1 MNHNQQ
7 QFATLGEPIGSI
19 TQLGGSAIVQSIGGQ
34 DRSIKIGDS
43 VFYSETVV
51 TQSDDSVLITF
62 VDETEMAIGP
72 YSTIELSDDAH
83 DFYHVDDFIQS
94 STVSTSELQQAI
106 LDGVDPTLIQESPEA
121 GETIIDDQHRV
132 NVNIDR
138 NNEGALPGYGF
149 DTNSVSTLA
158 FTTEE
163 ETHDTNTIDAVAA
176 SVTADLL
183 VSEDSTSAGTEAE
196 EDDSV
201 AVIDRSLSP
210 EEPVADTSA
219 DAGVVI
225 VDDIT
230 SDDMINLAE
239 SNQIITVTGTATGG
253 DISEDDLV
261 TLVINN
267 QTYTTRVASDA
278 TWSVEVEGADLA
290 EDAKFTAVVSS
301 SDTTG
306 NTVESVGSSV
316 HSVDTK
322 AFGQIDTYKVTDDST
337 ISSSESA
344 AGELVEITGY
354 VGNDA
359 RPGDL
364 ITVNLD
370 DLEIGR
376 GIVSDVQ
383 DSNGKYLYT
392 VSVLGSDLANTT
404 QTNPNITVIVSG
416 EDDAGNPFSTQTTEV
431 YFIEET
437 TYADAYVFLA
447 DTNYDGVI
455 TEGEAE
461 NLLVAG
467 WIETAHTVSSIVIT
481 DSEGETLTVSTGVT
495 SDDDGSWVYFE
506 NSIDVSG
513 LSNGALS
520 VVVNVADSSGIVA
533 PSEAE
538 VIAKDTDEDTGVI
551 YLSDTVSI
559 DARIAE
565 IDDTQT
571 GSVADSSIEGTASD
585 DDLRGVSGNSQDTI
599 NGNGGDDVL
608 IGGNGADTLIGAEGN
623 DILVGGT
630 LGADDDSIDTLTGG
644 AGEDTFVLYQSHS
657 LDVITDFNAKD
668 DRLDLTALLS
678 GLSDNPGSDAD
689 TDAIAEFLSANVKVQ
704 DQSVEVNGAA
714 VASFGADSNFDSDN
728 SGAVTSVDAIKV
740 IFNDQE
746 YSVNIDG

>member
-7 QFATLGEPIGSI
+7 QFAILGEPIGSI

-62 VDETEMAIGP
+62 IDETEMAIGP
-72 YSTIELSDDAH
+72 YSTVELSDDAH

-106 LDGVDPTLIQESPEA
+106 LDGVDPTLIQEAPEA

-163 ETHDTNTIDAVAA
+163 ETRDTNTIDAVAA
-176 SVTADLL
+176 GVTADLL
-183 VSEDSTSAGTEAE
+183 VSEDSTSTDTAPEA
-196 EDDSV
+196 DDT
-201 AVIDRSLSP
+201 
-210 EEPVADTSA
+210 VADTSA
-219 DAGVVI
+219 DAGVVV

-230 SDDMINLAE
+230 SDDVINLVE
-239 SNQIITVTGTATGG
+239 SNQVITVTGTAIGG
-253 DISEDDLV
+253 DVSEGDLV
-261 TLVINN
+261 SLVVNN
-267 QTYTTRVASDA
+267 QTYTTMVTFDG
-278 TWSVEVEGADLA
+278 TWSVEVAGADLA
-290 EDAKFTAVVSS
+290 EDTELNAVVSS
-301 SDTTG
+301 SDVAG
-306 NTVESVGSSV
+306 NTVESTGSSV
-316 HSVDTK
+316 HSVDIK
-322 AFGQIDTYKVTDDST
+322 AFGQIDTYKVTDDAT
-337 ISSSESA
+337 ISASESA
-344 AGELVEITGY
+344 TGELVEITGY

-392 VSVLGSDLANTT
+392 VNVLGSDLANTT

-416 EDDAGNPFSTQTTEV
+416 EDDAGNPFSTQTTEA

-467 WIETAHTVSSIVIT
+467 WIETAHFVSSIVIT
-481 DSEGETLTVSTGVT
+481 DSEGEMLTVSTGVT

-520 VVVNVADSSGIVA
+520 VVVNLVDSSGVVSS
-533 PSEAE
+533 SEAE
-538 VIAKDTDEDTGVI
+538 VITKDTDEDTGVI
-551 YLSDTVSI
+551 YLSDTISI
-559 DARIAE
+559 DSKIAE

-585 DDLRGVSGNSQDTI
+585 DDLRGASGNSQDTI

-608 IGGNGADTLIGAEGN
+608 IGGNGSDALMGAEGN
-623 DILVGGT
+623 DILVGGM

-714 VASFGADSNFDSDN
+714 VASFGADSSFDSDN

-746 YSVNIDG
+746 YSINIDG

>member
-7 QFATLGEPIGSI
+7 QFATLGEPIGVI
-19 TQLGGSAIVQSIGGQ
+19 AQLGGSAIVQSIGGQ
-34 DRSIKIGDS
+34 NRSIKIGDS

-51 TQSDDSVLITF
+51 TQSGDSVLITF
-62 VDETEMAIGP
+62 IDETEMAIGP
-72 YSTIELSDDAH
+72 YSTVELSDDIH

-106 LDGVDPTLIQESPEA
+106 LDGADPTLIQEAPEA

-132 NVNIDR
+132 DVNIDR

-158 FTTEE
+158 LITEE
-163 ETHDTNTIDAVAA
+163 EAQDVNAVDLVAV
-176 SVTADLL
+176 SVTADL
-183 VSEDSTSAGTEAE
+183 VATEDTTSVDTAPE

-201 AVIDRSLSP
+201 AVTYRSLSP
-210 EEPVADTSA
+210 EDPVADTSA
-219 DAGVVI
+219 DAGIVV

-230 SDDMINLAE
+230 SDDVINLAE
-239 SNQIITVTGTATGG
+239 SNQVITITGAATGG
-253 DISEDDLV
+253 DISEGDLV

-267 QTYTTRVASDA
+267 QAYTTRVTSDG
-278 TWSVEVEGADLA
+278 TWSVEVAGADLA

-301 SDTTG
+301 SDTAG

-316 HSVDTK
+316 HGVDTK
-322 AFGQIDTYKVTDDST
+322 AFGQIDTYKVTNDST

-376 GIVSDVQ
+376 GVVSDAQ
-383 DSNGKYLYT
+383 DDNGKYLYS
-392 VSVLGSDLANTT
+392 VNVLGSDLVNTT

-431 YFIEET
+431 YFIEKT
-437 TYADAYVFLA
+437 TYADAYIFLA
-447 DTNYDGVI
+447 DSNYDGVI
-455 TEGEAE
+455 EEGEAE

-467 WIETAHTVSSIVIT
+467 WIETAYSVSSIVIT
-481 DSEGETLTVSTGVT
+481 DSQGETLTISTGVV

-513 LSNGALS
+513 LSNGVLN
-520 VVVNVADSSGIVA
+520 VVVNVADSSGLVA

-538 VIAKDTDEDTGVI
+538 LITKETDEDIGVV
-551 YLSDTVSI
+551 YLRDTTSI

-565 IDDTQT
+565 IDNVQT
-571 GSVADSSIEGTASD
+571 GSEVDSFIEGTTSD
-585 DDLRGVSGNSQDTI
+585 DDLRGATGSSQDTI
-599 NGNGGDDVL
+599 NGNGGNDVL
-608 IGGNGADTLIGAEGN
+608 IGGNGADNLMGAEGD
-623 DILVGGT
+623 DILIGGM
-630 LGADDDSIDTLTGG
+630 LGADDGSIDTLTGG
-644 AGEDTFVLYQSHS
+644 VGEDTFVLSQSHS

-678 GLSDNPGSDAD
+678 GLSDNPGSDAG

-714 VASFGADSNFDSDN
+714 VASFGSDSNFDSDN
-728 SGAVTSVDAIKV
+728 SGAVTSVDTIKV

-746 YSVNIDG
+746 YSINIDG